1 MNKSSVDKIIKK
13 YFAALTEEP
22 FTYKKETYKP
32 KPLVVS
38 PLLIRG
44 GFRCLPNCGGCCLNF
59 SLDYLPDE
67 VTPESAVEQTVEF
80 NGKQVVLKRDL
91 QTGNTGYHCK
101 FLDMKSG
108 LCTIHE
114 INPLSC
120 DFEPIRVVQYAD
132 HYQLTQKPFGRAWNM
147 LTINGER
154 GALCEWDDPK
164 TVPPEID
171 DVIRKLRRLE
181 KWMEHFGLANRIS
194 KVIEAIPL
202 LRKGEQIRITS
213 GVEEE
218 GIKGKWIRFQGQ

>member
-1 MNKSSVDKIIKK
+1 MNKSSVDKIIK

-22 FTYKKETYKP
+22 FTYKKETHKP

-59 SLDYLPDE
+59 SLDYLPNE

-108 LCTIHE
+108 LCTIYK
-114 INPLSC
+114 INPHVNCFYKIIWLTYSHQVSG
-120 DFEPIRVVQYAD
+120 FIFGQNFIRELY
-132 HYQLTQKPFGRAWNM
+132 H
-147 LTINGER
+147 
-154 GALCEWDDPK
+154 
-164 TVPPEID
+164 
-171 DVIRKLRRLE
+171 
-181 KWMEHFGLANRIS
+181 
-194 KVIEAIPL
+194 
-202 LRKGEQIRITS
+202 
-213 GVEEE
+213 
-218 GIKGKWIRFQGQ
+218 